1 MTLLEELRNVI
12 GDRTDDD
19 ALALI
24 ERVSELESQSIDDLK
39 NKITEL
45 EDQMKQL
52 DEDWRKR
59 YRDRF
64 YEGEKKDE
72 EQIEEEAGDEDESES
87 IKIDDL
93 FEE

>member
-24 ERVSELESQSIDDLK
+24 ERISELESQGIDDLK

-45 EDQMKQL
+45 EDQKKQL

-64 YEGEKKDE
+64 YEGEEKDE
-72 EQIEEEAGDEDESES
+72 EQIEEAGDEDESES

-93 FEE
+93 FE

>member
-24 ERVSELESQSIDDLK
+24 ERVSELESQGIDDLK
-39 NKITEL
+39 NKITDL
-45 EDQMKQL
+45 ENQMKQL

-64 YEGEKKDE
+64 YEGEEKDE
-72 EQIEEEAGDEDESES
+72 EQIEEAGDEEESES

-93 FEE
+93 FE

>member
-45 EDQMKQL
+45 ENQMKQL

-64 YEGEKKDE
+64 YEGEKEIEDE
-72 EQIEEEAGDEDESES
+72 SEEEAGSEEEAESVS
-87 IKIDDL
+87 IDDL
-93 FEE
+93 FE

>member
-12 GDRTDDD
+12 GDRTEDD

-45 EDQMKQL
+45 ENQMKQL

-64 YEGEKKDE
+64 YEGEEKDE
-72 EQIEEEAGDEDESES
+72 EQIEEAGDEDESES

>member
-24 ERVSELESQSIDDLK
+24 ERVSELESQGIDDLK

-45 EDQMKQL
+45 EGQMKQL
-52 DEDWRKR
+52 DEEWRKR

-64 YEGEKKDE
+64 YEGEEKDE
-72 EQIEEEAGDEDESES
+72 EQIEEAGSEEEAESVS
-87 IKIDDL
+87 IDDL

>member
-24 ERVSELESQSIDDLK
+24 ERVSELESQSVDDLK

-45 EDQMKQL
+45 EGQMKQL

-64 YEGEKKDE
+64 YEGEEKDE
-72 EQIEEEAGDEDESES
+72 EQIEEAGSEEEAESVS
-87 IKIDDL
+87 IDDL
-93 FEE
+93 FE

>member
-45 EDQMKQL
+45 EGQMKQL

-64 YEGEKKDE
+64 YEGEEKDE
-72 EQIEEEAGDEDESES
+72 EQIEEAGSEEESES
-87 IKIDDL
+87 VSIDDL
-93 FEE
+93 FE

>member
-24 ERVSELESQSIDDLK
+24 ERVSELESQGIDDLK

-45 EDQMKQL
+45 EGQMKQL

-64 YEGEKKDE
+64 YEGEEKDE
-72 EQIEEEAGDEDESES
+72 EQIEEAGSEEEEAESVS
-87 IKIDDL
+87 IDDL

>member
-24 ERVSELESQSIDDLK
+24 ERVSELESESIDDLK

-45 EDQMKQL
+45 EGQMKQL

-64 YEGEKKDE
+64 YEGEKKED
-72 EQIEEEAGDEDESES
+72 EQIEEAGDEEETESVS
-87 IKIDDL
+87 IDDL
-93 FEE
+93 FKE

>member
-24 ERVSELESQSIDDLK
+24 ERVSELESQSVDDLK
-39 NKITEL
+39 NKILEL
-45 EDQMKQL
+45 EGQMKQL

-64 YEGEKKDE
+64 YEGEEKDE
-72 EQIEEEAGDEDESES
+72 EQIEESGSEEESES
-87 IKIDDL
+87 VSIDDL
-93 FEE
+93 FKE

>member
-24 ERVSELESQSIDDLK
+24 ERVSELESQGIDDLK

-45 EDQMKQL
+45 EGQMKQL
-52 DEDWRKR
+52 DEEWRKR

-64 YEGEKKDE
+64 DEGEKE
-72 EQIEEEAGDEDESES
+72 IEDEAGEARDEDESES

-93 FEE
+93 FE

>member
-24 ERVSELESQSIDDLK
+24 ERVSELESQSVDDLK

-45 EDQMKQL
+45 EGQMKQL

-64 YEGEKKDE
+64 YEGEEKDE
-72 EQIEEEAGDEDESES
+72 EQIEEAGSEEEAESVS
-87 IKIDDL
+87 IDDL

>member
-45 EDQMKQL
+45 EGQMNQL

-64 YEGEKKDE
+64 YEGEEKDE

>member
-39 NKITEL
+39 NKITDL
-45 EDQMKQL
+45 ENQMKQL

-64 YEGEKKDE
+64 YEGEEKDE
-72 EQIEEEAGDEDESES
+72 EQIEEAGSEEEAESVS
-87 IKIDDL
+87 IDDL

>member
-24 ERVSELESQSIDDLK
+24 ERVSELESQSIEDLK

-45 EDQMKQL
+45 EGQMKQL

-64 YEGEKKDE
+64 YEGEEKDE
-72 EQIEEEAGDEDESES
+72 EQIEEAGSEEEAESVS
-87 IKIDDL
+87 IDDL

>member
-1 MTLLEELRNVI
+1 MTLLEELRKVI

-24 ERVSELESQSIDDLK
+24 ERVSEVESQSIDDLK

-64 YEGEKKDE
+64 YEGEEKDE
-72 EQIEEEAGDEDESES
+72 EQIEEAGDEDESES

-93 FEE
+93 FE

>member
-1 MTLLEELRNVI
+1 MALLEELRNVI

-24 ERVSELESQSIDDLK
+24 ERVSELESQGIDDLK
-39 NKITEL
+39 NKIIEL
-45 EDQMKQL
+45 EGQMKQL

-64 YEGEKKDE
+64 YEGEEKDE
-72 EQIEEEAGDEDESES
+72 EQIEEAGDEDESES

-93 FEE
+93 FE

>member
-24 ERVSELESQSIDDLK
+24 ERVSELESQGIDDLK

-45 EDQMKQL
+45 ESQMKQL

-64 YEGEKKDE
+64 YEGEEKDE
-72 EQIEEEAGDEDESES
+72 EQIEEAGSEEESES
-87 IKIDDL
+87 VSIDDL
-93 FEE
+93 FE

>member
-24 ERVSELESQSIDDLK
+24 ERVSELESQSVDDLK
-39 NKITEL
+39 NKITDL
-45 EDQMKQL
+45 ENQMRQL

-64 YEGEKKDE
+64 YEGEEKDE
-72 EQIEEEAGDEDESES
+72 EQIEEAGDEDESES

-93 FEE
+93 FE

>member
-45 EDQMKQL
+45 ESQMKQL

-64 YEGEKKDE
+64 YEGEEKDE
-72 EQIEEEAGDEDESES
+72 EQIEEAGDEEESES

-93 FEE
+93 FE

>member
-24 ERVSELESQSIDDLK
+24 ERVSELESQSVDDLK

-64 YEGEKKDE
+64 YEGEEKDE
-72 EQIEEEAGDEDESES
+72 EQIEEAGDEDESES

>member
-24 ERVSELESQSIDDLK
+24 ERVSELESQGIDDLR

-45 EDQMKQL
+45 EGQMRQL

-64 YEGEKKDE
+64 YEGEEKDE
-72 EQIEEEAGDEDESES
+72 EQIEEAGDEDESES

-93 FEE
+93 FE

>member
-24 ERVSELESQSIDDLK
+24 ERVSELESQSVEDLK

-45 EDQMKQL
+45 EGQMKQL

-64 YEGEKKDE
+64 YEGEKEIEDE
-72 EQIEEEAGDEDESES
+72 SEESGDEDESES

>member
-24 ERVSELESQSIDDLK
+24 ERVSELESQSVDDLK

-45 EDQMKQL
+45 ENQMKQL

-64 YEGEKKDE
+64 YEGEEKDE
-72 EQIEEEAGDEDESES
+72 EQIEEAGDEDESES

-93 FEE
+93 FE

>member
-45 EDQMKQL
+45 EDQMKRL

-64 YEGEKKDE
+64 YEGEKEIE
-72 EQIEEEAGDEDESES
+72 EESEEEAGSEEEAESVS
-87 IKIDDL
+87 IDDL
-93 FEE
+93 FE

>member
-24 ERVSELESQSIDDLK
+24 ERVSELESQGIDDLK
-39 NKITEL
+39 NEITEL
-45 EDQMKQL
+45 KDQMKQL

-64 YEGEKKDE
+64 YEGEKE
-72 EQIEEEAGDEDESES
+72 TEDESEEAGS
-87 IKIDDL
+87 EEEAESVSIDDL

>member
-45 EDQMKQL
+45 EGQMKQL

-64 YEGEKKDE
+64 YEGEKKEDE
-72 EQIEEEAGDEDESES
+72 AEEEAAEEPSED
-87 IKIDDL
+87 IRIDDL
-93 FEE
+93 FE

>member
-45 EDQMKQL
+45 EGQMKQL

-64 YEGEKKDE
+64 YEGEEKDE
-72 EQIEEEAGDEDESES
+72 EQIEEAGSEEESES
-87 IKIDDL
+87 VSIDDL

>member
-24 ERVSELESQSIDDLK
+24 ERISELESQGIDDLK

-64 YEGEKKDE
+64 YEGEEKDE
-72 EQIEEEAGDEDESES
+72 EQIEEAGSEEEAESVS
-87 IKIDDL
+87 IDDL

>member
-12 GDRTDDD
+12 GDRTDDA

-45 EDQMKQL
+45 EGQMKQL

-64 YEGEKKDE
+64 YEGEEKDE
-72 EQIEEEAGDEDESES
+72 EQIEEAGSEEEAESVS
-87 IKIDDL
+87 IDDL

>member
-24 ERVSELESQSIDDLK
+24 ERVSELESQGIDDLK

-45 EDQMKQL
+45 EGQMKQL

-72 EQIEEEAGDEDESES
+72 EQIEEAGDEDESES

-93 FEE
+93 FE

>member
-64 YEGEKKDE
+64 YEGEEKDE
-72 EQIEEEAGDEDESES
+72 EQIEEAGDEDESES

-93 FEE
+93 FE

>member
-24 ERVSELESQSIDDLK
+24 ERVSELESQGIDDLK

-45 EDQMKQL
+45 EGQMKQL

-64 YEGEKKDE
+64 YEGEEKDE
-72 EQIEEEAGDEDESES
+72 EQIEEAGDEDESES
-87 IKIDDL
+87 VSIDDL
-93 FEE
+93 FE

>member
-1 MTLLEELRNVI
+1 MTPLEELRNVI

-24 ERVSELESQSIDDLK
+24 ERVSELESQGIDDRK

-45 EDQMKQL
+45 EDQMKRL

-59 YRDRF
+59 CRDRF
-64 YEGEKKDE
+64 YEGEEKDE
-72 EQIEEEAGDEDESES
+72 EQIEEAGDEDESES

>member
-45 EDQMKQL
+45 EDQKRQL

-64 YEGEKKDE
+64 YEGEEKDE

-93 FEE
+93 FE

>member
-45 EDQMKQL
+45 EAQMKQL

-64 YEGEKKDE
+64 YEGEEKDE
-72 EQIEEEAGDEDESES
+72 EQIEEAGSEEEAESVS
-87 IKIDDL
+87 IDDL

>member
-45 EDQMKQL
+45 EVQMKQL

-64 YEGEKKDE
+64 YEGEEKDE
-72 EQIEEEAGDEDESES
+72 EQIEEAGSEEEAESVS
-87 IKIDDL
+87 IDDL

>member
-45 EDQMKQL
+45 EAQMKQL

-64 YEGEKKDE
+64 YEGAEKDE
-72 EQIEEEAGDEDESES
+72 EQIGEAGDEDESES

-93 FEE
+93 FE

>member
-24 ERVSELESQSIDDLK
+24 ERVSELESQSVDDLK
-39 NKITEL
+39 NKITDL
-45 EDQMKQL
+45 ENQMKQL

-64 YEGEKKDE
+64 YEGEKEIEDE
-72 EQIEEEAGDEDESES
+72 AEEEAGSEEEAESV
-87 IKIDDL
+87 KIDDL
-93 FEE
+93 FE

>member
-45 EDQMKQL
+45 EDRIRQL

-64 YEGEKKDE
+64 YEGEEKDE

-93 FEE
+93 FE